1 MSTCYNLV
9 DFKQTKFRI
18 SSRFVGNFSNDEE
31 TFQPQDFLPLFEYL
45 SSDEFECSCEYE
57 DTDGSNSDEQ
67 TYIESPT
74 HPNSGAPFDG
84 SNSILHS
91 IDNNTI
97 NKRTENSFISRKSKR
112 LKFSYSHLPKVLVQ
126 TQISIIFLP
135 IYLHII

>member
-45 SSDEFECSCEYE
+45 SSDEFECSCEDE
-57 DTDGSNSDEQ
+57 DTDESNSDEQ

-91 IDNNTI
+91 I
-97 NKRTENSFISRKSKR
+97 
-112 LKFSYSHLPKVLVQ
+112 KV
-126 TQISIIFLP
+126 IAWSIFDTR
-135 IYLHII
+135 